1 MKLDELIQ
9 RVGADNVGVQFL
21 AESITGGKQ
30 RRGYVEVSFGTDCI
44 SMRDIATGE
53 WENVVF
59 VVSIKRQAFELAI
72 DAARTQWGQS

>member
-9 RVGADNVGVQFL
+9 RVGVDNVGVQFL

-59 VVSIKRQAFELAI
+59 VIIIKRQAFELAR
-72 DAARTQWGQS
+72 DASYAGDAS